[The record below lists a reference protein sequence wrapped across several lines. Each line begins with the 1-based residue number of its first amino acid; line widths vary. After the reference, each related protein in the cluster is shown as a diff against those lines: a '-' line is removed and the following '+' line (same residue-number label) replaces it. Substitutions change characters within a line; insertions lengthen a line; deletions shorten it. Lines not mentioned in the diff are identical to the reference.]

1 MPTNSSS
8 KSTAQLD
15 DQPQGQEHV
24 QLLFDEPSCCGM
36 TIKDLNISAK
46 KKTILL
52 VPQVRLPKV
61 GVVAVMG
68 PSGSGK
74 STLLKAVSELMDEN
88 LSRDGVV
95 HINCGDAKKYGSCAG
110 SYFAMVWQKPTV
122 FPCSIWDNLKIPLRK
137 RKADRKEWLGLMEEA
152 LQKTGLLG
160 ELDEQWWRQRANRL
174 SGGQQQR
181 LSIAMGLLKDSPIFL
196 FDEPTSALD
205 PISTEKVEQIMCDL
219 GKQRLVLLVTHSLGQ
234 ARRVSDYSAMIHNL
248 GEYSVLGEFSPT
260 EELFTKP
267 ASPKSR
273 DFIMRETGLRQESAM
288 RAA

>member
-1 MPTNSSS
+1 MPKVQSIRAERV
-8 KSTAQLD
+8 TAPSD
-15 DQPQGQEHV
+15 TQEHV
-24 QLLFDEPSCCGM
+24 QLLFDEPECCGM
-36 TIKDLNISAK
+36 TIKDLNIAVK

-52 VPQVRLPKV
+52 VPEVRLPKL

-74 STLLKAVSELMDEN
+74 STLLKAVSELMDTN
-88 LSRDGVV
+88 LSRDGLID
-95 HINCGDAKKYGSCAG
+95 INCVDDGKAG
-110 SYFAMVWQKPTV
+110 VGACSYCAMVWQRPTV
-122 FPCSIWDNLKIPLRK
+122 FPCSIYDNLKIPLRK
-137 RKADRKEWLGLMEEA
+137 RKIDRKEWSGLMEDA
-152 LQKTGLLG
+152 LEKTGLLG
-160 ELDEQWWRQRANRL
+160 ELDEQWSRQQANRL

-248 GEYSVLGEFSPT
+248 GDYSVLGEFSRT
-260 EELFTKP
+260 EELFKSP
-267 ASPKSR
+267 ASAKSR
-273 DFIMRETGLRQESAM
+273 EFIMREIG
-288 RAA
+288 AAA

>member
-1 MPTNSSS
+1 
-8 KSTAQLD
+8 
-15 DQPQGQEHV
+15 
-24 QLLFDEPSCCGM
+24 M
-36 TIKDLNISAK
+36 TIKGLNISAK

-52 VPQVRLPKV
+52 VPEVRLPKV

-88 LSRDGVV
+88 LSRDGHVD
-95 HINCGDAKKYGSCAG
+95 IKCAG
-110 SYFAMVWQKPTV
+110 VGMPSAGACSYCAMVWQKPTV
-122 FPCSIWDNLKIPLRK
+122 FPCSIFDNLKIPLRK
-137 RKADRKEWLGLMEEA
+137 RKAERKEWMGLMEDA
-152 LQKTGLLG
+152 LRKTGLLG
-160 ELDEQWWRQRANRL
+160 ELDEQWWRQQANRL

-205 PISTEKVEQIMCDL
+205 PISTEKVEQIMCEL

-248 GEYSVLGEFSPT
+248 GEYSVLGEFSRT
-260 EELFTKP
+260 EELFRSP
-267 ASPKSR
+267 ASAKSR
-273 DFIMRETGLRQESAM
+273 EFIMRETGM
-288 RAA
+288 RETGVAA